1 MFKIKNKNT
10 SQEIKLYN
18 KIVLLSR
25 NKFFYSKVHLN
36 DTFQNRIYLIFIHF
50 SFLLIEMKKN
60 TNDSIYKN
68 FNQNIFDIIFR
79 EIELNMR
86 EIGYG
91 DTVVNSRMKYLVK
104 TFYAILLESE
114 NYDKKTFKNKIKYL
128 TEYLATFSDK
138 ISSDNEFLV
147 DYFDKFQSFCFDLSS
162 ESVLSGDLN
171 FTYK

>member
-114 NYDKKTFKNKIKYL
+114 NYDKKTFKNKIKYFKK
-128 TEYLATFSDK
+128 FSD
-138 ISSDNEFLV
+138 FL
-147 DYFDKFQSFCFDLSS
+147 
-162 ESVLSGDLN
+162 N
-171 FTYK
+171 I